1 MIGRSER
8 VFPPRALIV
17 DDELAR
23 LETSLGRATE
33 GLARA
38 LEQRDVDVVRALSYE
53 DGRSIVSTDASL
65 QVVLLDW
72 NLGHDDAGSH
82 AQATAL
88 LHKLRERHAGVPVF
102 LLADRQGATRSIT
115 IEVAEMVDEFV
126 WLLEDTAD
134 FVAGRVLAA
143 IDRYRATIL
152 PPYARALAAYSRLRE
167 HSWSAPGHQGGI
179 AFTEAARGSR
189 FLRLLRREPVP
200 HRHGDRARPAR
211 LAARPHRS
219 RRRERALRGARVRR
233 APQLLGGRR
242 HLGIESLD
250 HAGVHERGRSG
261 RARPELPQVDRAG
274 PDADRR
280 LAGLPAPHPQPLR
293 DHRADRADG
302 DDAGGD
308 PREGARQ
315 PHLEEGGRPEAGLL
329 GGHEL
334 HLRRSLLRRREG
346 AGDCSSRAAT
356 ASTSTRRGTAT
367 RASTRCTR
375 TTSRCAATR
384 ASTRA
389 RRCSPRTPRTSCSRR
404 SRRRRSSTSATAG
417 ARSITRAST
426 RPT

>member
-65 QVVLLDW
+65 QAVLLDW

-152 PPYARALAAYSRLRE
+152 PPYARALAAYARLRE

-179 AFTEAARGSR
+179 AFTKLPAGRAFFDFYGENLFRTDMGIERGQLGSLLDHTGPIAASERYAARVFG
-189 FLRLLRREPVP
+189 
-200 HRHGDRARPAR
+200 A
-211 LAARPHRS
+211 HRS
-219 RRRERALRGARVRR
+219 YSVTNGTS
-233 APQLLGGRR
+233 G
-242 HLGIESLD
+242 SN
-250 HAGVHERGRSG
+250 RSS
-261 RARPELPQVDRAG
+261 D
-274 PDADRR
+274 
-280 LAGLPAPHPQPLR
+280 
-293 DHRADRADG
+293 
-302 DDAGGD
+302 
-308 PREGARQ
+308 
-315 PHLEEGGRPEAGLL
+315 
-329 GGHEL
+329 
-334 HLRRSLLRRREG
+334 
-346 AGDCSSRAAT
+346 
-356 ASTSTRRGTAT
+356 
-367 RASTRCTR
+367 
-375 TTSRCAATR
+375 
-384 ASTRA
+384 
-389 RRCSPRTPRTSCSRR
+389 R
-404 SRRRRSSTSATAG
+404 SRRRR
-417 ARSITRAST
+417 
-426 RPT
+426 